1 MYPRYPKVIPKMG
14 HLHPTELSLLTESS
28 AEQGEG
34 DVGREGE
41 EGGVETRTWFPE
53 EIKRW
58 VATVSPLYHRLIRH
72 TEKWYMVKVVT
83 D

>member
-1 MYPRYPKVIPKMG
+1 M
-14 HLHPTELSLLTESS
+14 TESP

-34 DVGREGE
+34 DGGIEGE

>member
-1 MYPRYPKVIPKMG
+1 M
-14 HLHPTELSLLTESS
+14 TESP

-34 DVGREGE
+34 DDGIEGE

>member
-1 MYPRYPKVIPKMG
+1 M
-14 HLHPTELSLLTESS
+14 TESP

-34 DVGREGE
+34 DDGIEGE

-58 VATVSPLYHRLIRH
+58 VATVSPLITGSSGY
-72 TEKWYMVKVVT
+72 
-83 D
+83 